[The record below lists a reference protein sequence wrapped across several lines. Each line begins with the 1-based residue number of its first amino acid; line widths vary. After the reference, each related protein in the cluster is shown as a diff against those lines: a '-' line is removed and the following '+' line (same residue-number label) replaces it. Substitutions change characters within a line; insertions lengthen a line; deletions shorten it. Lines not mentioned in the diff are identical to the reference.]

1 MATHSSIL
9 AWKVPRTEEP
19 SGLQS
24 MGSQRTGHHWVTE
37 NPGTDQYL
45 AHRKHFMRISSSSPL
60 LLNLWV
66 CAQSCPTLCNA
77 MDCNPSGYSVH
88 EIFQARILE
97 WVAISSSRGS
107 SQSRDQTPTFWVSA
121 LQAESFTTEPSG
133 KALLLVYQNGQ
144 LINHKISMILVK
156 MILSKND

>member
-9 AWKVPRTEEP
+9 AWKVPWTEEP
-19 SGLQS
+19 SGLTS
-24 MGSQRTGHHWVTE
+24 MGSQRIGHDWVTE
-37 NPGTDQYL
+37 NPGIDQYL
-45 AHRKHFMRISSSSPL
+45 VHRKHFMRISSSSPL

-66 CAQSCPTLCNA
+66 RAQSCPTLCDA

-88 EIFQARILE
+88 GIFQARILE
-97 WVAISSSRGS
+97 WVDISSSRGS
-107 SQSRDQTPTFWVSA
+107 SQPRDQTPTFWK
-121 LQAESFTTEPSG
+121 AEPFTTEPSG
-133 KALLLVYQNGQ
+133 KPLLLNLVYQNRQ